1 MAILKLL
8 ELKNTVLK
16 CNVID
21 RKTINNLYIAIKK
34 FNSYALL
41 LTYFVAFLNIC
52 MPTVGLDS
60 ILVCRRF
67 FFSLI
72 RVQSG

>member
-1 MAILKLL
+1 MAILKVL

-16 CNVID
+16 CNMID
-21 RKTINNLYIAIKK
+21 RKTIKIFNTTIKY
-34 FNSYALL
+34 FYSCALL

-60 ILVCRRF
+60 SLLCRRF